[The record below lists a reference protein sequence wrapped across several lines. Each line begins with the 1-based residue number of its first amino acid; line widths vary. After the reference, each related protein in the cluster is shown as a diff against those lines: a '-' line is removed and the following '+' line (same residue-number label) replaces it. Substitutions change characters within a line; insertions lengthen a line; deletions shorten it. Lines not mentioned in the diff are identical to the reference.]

1 MKNGEITPNIF
12 LSKPSLDDIASI
24 LDINFNSDQI
34 DSWIQAL
41 LVSLN
46 GKVNVQDSLLSGNV
60 IATNP
65 DANVPNERSAVA
77 TVDWI
82 GRQIGVKE
90 IKIINSRNELPDVG
104 ASDIIYVIKNEE
116 GIPELVWDN
125 KTLSFKEHE

>member
-90 IKIINSRNELPDVG
+90 IKVINSRNELPDVG

>member
-65 DANVPNERSAVA
+65 DANVPKERSAVA

-90 IKIINSRNELPDVG
+90 IKVINSRNELPDVG
-104 ASDIIYVIKNEE
+104 TSDIIYVIKNEE

-125 KTLSFKEHE
+125 KTLNFKEHE

>member
-77 TVDWI
+77 TIDWI

-90 IKIINSRNELPDVG
+90 IKVINSRNELPDVG

>member
-41 LVSLN
+41 LVGLN

-60 IATNP
+60 TATNP

-90 IKIINSRNELPDVG
+90 IKVINSRNELPDVG

>member
-41 LVSLN
+41 LISLN

-90 IKIINSRNELPDVG
+90 IKVINSRNELPDVG

>member
-60 IATNP
+60 TATNP

-77 TVDWI
+77 TIDWI

-90 IKIINSRNELPDVG
+90 IKVINSRNELPDVG

>member
-41 LVSLN
+41 IVSLN

>member
-41 LVSLN
+41 LIGLN
-46 GKVNVQDSLLSGNV
+46 SKVNVQDSLLSGNV
-60 IATNP
+60 MATNP
-65 DANVPNERSAVA
+65 DANIPNERSAVA

-90 IKIINSRNELPDVG
+90 IKVINSRDDLPDVG
-104 ASDIIYVIKNEE
+104 TSDIIYIIKNEE

>member
-41 LVSLN
+41 LVGLN

-60 IATNP
+60 TATNP